1 MPDLAAAIP
10 PRNSEDPAMLEK
22 LRKSGASVL
31 IYVLFGILIAGFV
44 INFGPQS
51 GGSSQGC
58 TGSGV
63 GADTVLEVDG
73 EELGHSAWRFA
84 YNMRGGKGTGK
95 AEAVLEELLRSQ
107 ILASEA
113 AARGL
118 VVSDDLIDRKIKA
131 GEIHL
136 VGRRWDLDSACE
148 SRQGPCYFTEVD
160 DQWFFDFERLKVML
174 DQLSLSMGQFK
185 DNQRREILA
194 DMVAELLRG
203 SAAASRDEALARF
216 IHENT
221 RVSFDAVSFSSTA
234 YRAALKVGAADIER
248 FLASH
253 EAEVKAKFD
262 ADARLWKGLKPQAKV
277 RQIFIAKAPKT
288 APAADPADPTAA
300 AAATA
305 PDPGKA
311 QLEAIRGEVTGGKK
325 TFAEIAATSNDT
337 EARKAA
343 AGELGW
349 LTVDS
354 PALPDPALND
364 AVKALKKGDVSP
376 VIETSRGFYLLTVED
391 TREGDLSFDQVKH
404 ELAAELARDVWSKEA
419 AKRAALDAL
428 GQARAGTGKNLS
440 DLFTKAK
447 EPAGGGGFEGLENL
461 SPEDRE
467 RLLEQIRQMQQQQG
481 SLTWE
486 SQDIPAEWAQT
497 AEAQAPA
504 PTAAPTAAPAAA
516 PAAAPTAAPAAG
528 DAPAPAA
535 APADTAVVASADVLP
550 PMGEVAKPEVRGYG
564 PMVRDRDQIPRL
576 GKSAPLMKALFD
588 ELTPGMLAPRV
599 FDVDGNY
606 VLVQVTQKDQAKV
619 DEFEKDADSRV
630 ASLVDE
636 RGEKVLETWLA
647 ARCKKLVEEKKIE
660 FQKDLVTEF
669 DEQNK
674 PVRMSYQPCQS
685 MQ

>member
-1 MPDLAAAIP
+1 
-10 PRNSEDPAMLEK
+10 MLEK

-58 TGSGV
+58 TGGGV
-63 GADTVLEVDG
+63 SADTVMEVDG
-73 EELGHSAWRFA
+73 EELGRPAWRFA
-84 YNMRGGKGTGK
+84 YNARAGRNQVAR
-95 AEAVLEELLRSQ
+95 AEAAMEDLLRSQ
-107 ILASEA
+107 ILAAEA

-118 VVSDDLIDRKIKA
+118 VVSDGLIDRKIKA
-131 GEIHL
+131 GEIYL
-136 VGRRWDLDSACE
+136 VGRRWDLQSACE
-148 SRQGPCYFTEVD
+148 SGQGPCYFKKVD
-160 DQWFFDFERLKVML
+160 DQWFFDFEILKAYL
-174 DQLSLSMGQFK
+174 NQLGLSMGHFK

-194 DMVAELLRG
+194 DMVADLLRG
-203 SAAASRDEALARF
+203 SASASRDEALARF

-221 RVSFDAVSFSSTA
+221 TVAFDGVTFAPAA
-234 YRAALKVGAADIER
+234 YKAALKVGPADIER

-253 EAEVKAKFD
+253 EAEVKAKYT
-262 ADARLWKGLKPQAKV
+262 ADERLYKGLKPQAQL
-277 RQIFIAKAPKT
+277 RQIFVAKAP
-288 APAADPADPTAA
+288 APAPADPADPTATA
-300 AAATA
+300 ASTAA
-305 PDPGKA
+305 DPGKA
-311 QLEAIRGEVTGGKK
+311 QLEAIRTEITSGKK
-325 TFAEIAATSNDT
+325 TFAAVAATSNDT
-337 EARKAA
+337 EAHKASS
-343 AGELGW
+343 GDLGW
-349 LTVDS
+349 RTVES

-391 TREGDLSFDQVKH
+391 TREGDLSFDQVKG
-404 ELAAELARDVWSKEA
+404 ELALELARDVWSKEA

-428 GQARAGTGKNLS
+428 AQARAGTGKNLS
-440 DLFTKAK
+440 ELFQKAK

-486 SQDIPAEWAQT
+486 SQDIPAEWQQG
-497 AEAQAPA
+497 AEAQP
-504 PTAAPTAAPAAA
+504 APAAA
-516 PAAAPTAAPAAG
+516 PAAAPTAAPAAAPAAPAAAAPAAT
-528 DAPAPAA
+528 DAAAGAPAA
-535 APADTAVVASADVLP
+535 APAVDGAITPSADVLP
-550 PMGEVAKPEVRGYG
+550 PMGEVAKPELRSYG
-564 PMVRDRDQIPRL
+564 PMVRDRESIPRL

-599 FDVDGNY
+599 YEVDGSY
-606 VLVQVTQKDQAKV
+606 VLVQVSQKEQAKI
-619 DEFEKDADSRV
+619 DEFEKDADRRV

-636 RGEKVLETWLA
+636 RGEKVLESWLA
-647 ARCKKLVEEKKIE
+647 ARCKQLVDAKKID

-669 DEQNK
+669 DDQGK
-674 PVRMSYQPCQS
+674 PVRLSYQPCQS